1 METVVGLIIVSS
13 GFLAGLFFNDPKI
26 AAYGMMKTCLQILPL
41 CMPFSIICAHFSCYA
56 QILDRTLFGETMA
69 ALDGLICVVGF
80 SWLLTSSLGVTG
92 VAVANVLNGVVTT
105 LFIIG
110 YSCYHNRHLPRNV
123 EELMVVPEDFG
134 ASEEERMDIT
144 VDTLEEVIQLSQR
157 IQQFCRDRGIDEKR
171 SYLSALALEEMAGVI
186 VQEGFVKDDRKHSVY
201 VRVVHKDDNVILRIK
216 DDCQPFNPEE
226 RKQLTENEDIT
237 KNIGIRMIYRILKDI
252 DYRYLFGINVLT
264 MKI

>member
-1 METVVGLIIVSS
+1 
-13 GFLAGLFFNDPKI
+13 
-26 AAYGMMKTCLQILPL
+26 
-41 CMPFSIICAHFSCYA
+41 
-56 QILDRTLFGETMA
+56 
-69 ALDGLICVVGF
+69 
-80 SWLLTSSLGVTG
+80 
-92 VAVANVLNGVVTT
+92 
-105 LFIIG
+105 
-110 YSCYHNRHLPRNV
+110 
-123 EELMVVPEDFG
+123 
-134 ASEEERMDIT
+134 MDIT